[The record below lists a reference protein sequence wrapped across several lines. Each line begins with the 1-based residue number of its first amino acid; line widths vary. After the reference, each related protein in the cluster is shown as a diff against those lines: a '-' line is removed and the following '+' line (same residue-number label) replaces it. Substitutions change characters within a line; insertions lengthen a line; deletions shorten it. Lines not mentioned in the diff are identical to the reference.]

1 MTAGRRQGGEGW
13 HAAAFPPQVLP
24 HWHCAGP
31 ASVGSAH
38 STLCEGHSGCRWL
51 RPRTVLQTL
60 APGITLC
67 SSHGHFLRPLLSSSF
82 RLCCSGAAVQW
93 GRAGEGR
100 RKKWGAALQK
110 KRKKSEKAVIWG
122 LGMLV
127 VSPLPLPDPPF
138 QTRMKRLLRN
148 SPGLAL
154 SASV

>member
-1 MTAGRRQGGEGW
+1 MVRGGMQLPFLLRFSLTGI
-13 HAAAFPPQVLP
+13 AQVPPALAVP
-24 HWHCAGP
+24 IP
-31 ASVGSAH
+31 
-38 STLCEGHSGCRWL
+38 LCEGHSGCRWL